1 MATSRAAMCSSSITT
16 ASSEKNKGHTKCE
29 LEGGGLPIG
38 GVGVWA
44 LGFSLASAPGR
55 GRGGGG
61 FGTRGLLLLSLFW
74 GYVVHCRHQPPP
86 SGRSAARL
94 PPVMPTLHT
103 HTPATAPLSLEF
115 MHAHKNTTHALV
127 CDCARLLRFPSSTP
141 RHAHRVS
148 DFGLIAVR
156 ESQSGYGGG
165 DTMPSAAWTAPEVLD
180 DQDPSVLSDVYRYNV
195 VGNSRRGVK
204 RRRFVY

>member
-1 MATSRAAMCSSSITT
+1 M
-16 ASSEKNKGHTKCE
+16 
-29 LEGGGLPIG
+29 
-38 GVGVWA
+38 VWA

-61 FGTRGLLLLSLFW
+61 FGIRGLLLLLLSLFW
-74 GYVVHCRHQPPP
+74 GYVVYCRHQPPP

-94 PPVMPTLHT
+94 PPVMPASHT
-103 HTPATAPLSLEF
+103 HTPATAPLPLEF
-115 MHAHKNTTHALV
+115 MHAHKNLTHKTRRTLLFV
-127 CDCARLLRFPSSTP
+127 IVCARLLRFPFATP

-195 VGNSRRGVK
+195 VGNSRRCVK
-204 RRRFVY
+204 RRRYVY